1 MPILP
6 FIDAQGLQLCRS
18 LIQGLRIL
26 FDGQSIL
33 AVGRFQVWSQEE
45 TDYLLENYQKESI
58 TNLSLALDKSYSA
71 ISQKLYK
78 LRLSS
83 TGRQLKEIVTNPKVQ
98 VKVEFSN
105 LPVFHP
111 VMIGIYPNR
120 NHYYKKSRIWQKRRA
135 IVLKMHDWCCA
146 YCGDYAD
153 SVDHVIPVDKGG
165 LDTLDNLVAACNSCN
180 SSFGTKTKH
189 IRWICDPIHIPHSE
203 IMGKATH
210 EPI

>member
-1 MPILP
+1 M
-6 FIDAQGLQLCRS
+6 AG
-18 LIQGLRIL
+18 
-26 FDGQSIL
+26 
-33 AVGRFQVWSQEE
+33 GRFQVWSQQE
-45 TDYLLENYQKESI
+45 TDYLLENYQKESL
-58 TNLSLALDKSYSA
+58 TDLSLALDKSYSA

-120 NHYYKKSRIWQKRRA
+120 NYYYKNASVWKKRRA
-135 IVLKMHDWCCA
+135 IVLKMHDWCCV

-180 SSFGTKTKH
+180 SAFGTNTKH
-189 IRWICDPIHIPHSE
+189 IKWICDLIHIPHSE
-203 IMGKATH
+203 IIGDATH
-210 EPI
+210 EHI